1 MLIQII
7 LLTTLGSVVSL
18 FGGFLLLLRK
28 NWNTAFSLLLTS
40 FAAGVLLATA
50 FLDLFPE
57 SMEHLKEIGGV
68 AIAATFILNP
78 SIGLMTAL
86 AVAAHEI
93 PQEIADFSVL
103 LSRGLSKRKAV
114 IFNVASALT
123 ALVGAVGMYLFSEI
137 LEMHLG
143 FITAFAAG
151 MFVYIALSD
160 LIPE

>member
-1 MLIQII
+1 MI
-7 LLTTLGSVVSL
+7 TLGD
-18 FGGFLLLLRK
+18 
-28 NWNTAFSLLLTS
+28 
-40 FAAGVLLATA
+40 GVHN
-50 FLDLFPE
+50 FID
-57 SMEHLKEIGGV
+57 GV

-103 LSRGLSKRKAV
+103 LSRGLSKQKAI

-123 ALVGAVGMYLFSEI
+123 ALVGAIGMYLFSEV

-160 LIPE
+160 LIPELHHSENKKETVRQIIAFVIGIFLVFFIKQFLGGIAHGV